1 MTKQNQSV
9 ESKVRE
15 IKRAVKRKFSA
26 EGKIRIILEGL
37 RGEDSI
43 AALCRRESIHPNLYY
58 TWSKE
63 FLEAGKKRLNG
74 DFKREATSSEVQDL
88 RQENDELKRIVAE
101 QQLAIRLHEK
111 KLIGTA

>member
-1 MTKQNQSV
+1 MAKKNHTV

-26 EGKIRIILEGL
+26 EEKIRIVLEGL

-58 TWSKE
+58 NWSKE
-63 FLEAGKKRLNG
+63 FLEAGKKRLQG
-74 DFKREATSSEVQDL
+74 DFKREATSCEVLNL
-88 RQENDELKRIVAE
+88 RVENDELKKIVAE
-101 QQLAIRLHEK
+101 QTLEIRVYK
-111 KLIGTA
+111 KNHTGIE